1 MPLDAMTQRWVE
13 RSVTVDPRYQQA
25 INQAYE
31 QGRRQGQQEAGSMNV
46 DLGLREQAAELRR
59 EFESKLNRQAGHFR
73 RELAGKDAHIDQKL
87 SELAAIATAIDGSRS
102 GGGGGGGMAQRDE
115 GNIIRPGTIRIE
127 DIPGR
132 RVPYVLAVDI
142 AINNNTTSQREA
154 SVTISQEGPFVAVRR
169 MAIFQS
175 AYEFQTTDPESGQ
188 VSRFTG
194 RSFGR
199 YRPIHSA
206 GDIMD
211 SQHNAVADT
220 ATWFLS
226 AMANPSVVTGTELPN
241 ATLGLPSNMSSF
253 RTMEFDGRVEVIN
266 AGSSY
271 PRQNIEIPSAFWTKG
286 NNGPWD
292 LGALDFF
299 ERGEVITVRTQPLH
313 VNNPPVGN
321 VDSSCIFP
329 VTDNG
334 GTGWPFLDG
343 QYDAHEGICTPDAV
357 TLGDD
362 NPLEVNVLASDAV
375 QRLPDGILTFAWEG
389 YRIIQP
395 VGPAV

>member
-1 MPLDAMTQRWVE
+1 M
-13 RSVTVDPRYQQA
+13 DPRYQQA

-31 QGRRQGQQEAGSMNV
+31 QGRQRGQQEAGAAGV
-46 DLGLREQAAELRR
+46 ELGLREQAAELRR
-59 EFESKLNRQAGHFR
+59 EFESKLNKHAGHFR
-73 RELAGKDAHIDQKL
+73 RELAAKDAHLDQKL
-87 SELAAIATAIDGSRS
+87 SEMAAIARAIDASRS
-102 GGGGGGGMAQRDE
+102 GGGGAVNGGQRDE

-175 AYEFQTTDPESGQ
+175 AYEFQTTDPETGQ

-199 YRPIHSA
+199 YRPVHSA
-206 GDIMD
+206 GDLMD
-211 SQHNAVADT
+211 SQHNAIADT
-220 ATWFLS
+220 ATWFWQNL
-226 AMANPSVVTGTELPN
+226 ANPSVAVGTELPN

-271 PRQNIEIPSAFWTKG
+271 PRQNIEIPSAFWSA
-286 NNGPWD
+286 NINAPWD
-292 LGALDFF
+292 LGCLDFF
-299 ERGEVITVRTQPLH
+299 ERGEVITVRCQPLH

-321 VDSSCIFP
+321 VDSSHIFP
-329 VTDNG
+329 VTDDG

-375 QRLPDGILTFAWEG
+375 QRLPDGVLTFAWEG

>member
-1 MPLDAMTQRWVE
+1 
-13 RSVTVDPRYQQA
+13 VDPRYQQA

-31 QGRRQGQQEAGSMNV
+31 QGRRQGQQEAGVLNV
-46 DLGLREQAAELRR
+46 DLGLQQQAAELRR
-59 EFESKLNRQAGHFR
+59 EFEQKLNRQAGHFR

-87 SELAAIATAIDGSRS
+87 SELATIASAIDGTRS
-102 GGGGGGGMAQRDE
+102 GGNGRGASQRDE

-132 RVPYVLAVDI
+132 RVPYVMAVDI

-154 SVTISQEGPFVAVRR
+154 SVTISQEGPFVAVKR

-175 AYEFQTTDPESGQ
+175 AYEFQTTNPDTGQ

-206 GDIMD
+206 WDIMD
-211 SQHNAVADT
+211 AQHNAIADT
-220 ATWFLS
+220 ATWFWQNL
-226 AMANPSVVTGTELPN
+226 ANPSVVTGTQLPN
-241 ATLGLPSNMSSF
+241 ATLGLPSNLSSF

-271 PRQNIEIPSAFWTKG
+271 PRQNIEIPSAFWTTQI
-286 NNGPWD
+286 NAPWD

-299 ERGEVITVRTQPLH
+299 ERGEVITVRVQPLH

-321 VDSSCIFP
+321 VDASAIFP
-329 VTDNG
+329 ITDNG

-343 QYDAHEGICTPDAV
+343 QYDAHEGIATPDAV

-362 NPLEVNVLASDAV
+362 NPLEVNLLATDAV

-395 VGPAV
+395 VGPAP

>member
-1 MPLDAMTQRWVE
+1 M
-13 RSVTVDPRYQQA
+13 DPRVQRA
-25 INQAYE
+25 INEAFE
-31 QGRRQGQQEAGSMNV
+31 SGRRQGAQESGALNV
-46 DLGLREQAAELRR
+46 DLALKQQAADLRR
-59 EFESKLNRQAGHFR
+59 EFEQRLNRQAGHFR
-73 RELAGKDAHIDQKL
+73 RELAGKDAQIDQKL
-87 SELAAIATAIDGSRS
+87 SELSAIASAISANRS
-102 GGGGGGGMAQRDE
+102 GGDGGGGSQRDE

-142 AINNNTTSQREA
+142 AIGNNTTSQREA
-154 SVTISQEGPFVAVRR
+154 SVTISQEGPFVAVKR

-175 AYEFQTTDPESGQ
+175 AYEFQTQDPETGQ
-188 VSRFTG
+188 ISRFTG

-206 GDIMD
+206 WDLLDGK
-211 SQHNAVADT
+211 HNAIADS
-220 ATWFLS
+220 ASWFLT
-226 AMANPSVVTGTELPN
+226 AMANPGIAVGT
-241 ATLGLPSNMSSF
+241 ALPSASLGMPSNISSF

-271 PRQNIEIPSAFWTKG
+271 PRQNIEIPSAFWSTSI
-286 NNGPWD
+286 NSPWD

-299 ERGEVITVRTQPLH
+299 ERGEVITVRVQPLH
-313 VNNPPVGN
+313 VNNPPAGN

-334 GTGWPFLDG
+334 GVGWPFLEG
-343 QYDAHEGICTPDAV
+343 QYDAHEGICTPGAV

-362 NPLEVNVLASDAV
+362 NPLEVDVLASDAV

-389 YRIIQP
+389 YRIMQP

>member
-1 MPLDAMTQRWVE
+1 MTQRWAE

-31 QGRRQGQQEAGSMNV
+31 QGRLQGRQEGGVANV
-46 DLGLREQAAELRR
+46 DLGMQQQAAELRR

-87 SELAAIATAIDGSRS
+87 SELAAIASSIDGSRS
-102 GGGGGGGMAQRDE
+102 GGGGAPMAQRDE

-206 GDIMD
+206 WDIMD
-211 SQHNAVADT
+211 SQHNAVSDT

-226 AMANPSVVTGTELPN
+226 AMANPGVVAGTELPN
-241 ATLGLPSNMSSF
+241 GTLSLPSNMSSF

-271 PRQNIEIPSAFWTKG
+271 PRQNIEVPSAFWTKG
-286 NNGPWD
+286 NNSPWD

-299 ERGEVITVRTQPLH
+299 ERGEVITVRCQPLH

-334 GTGWPFLDG
+334 GAGWPFLDG
-343 QYDAHEGICTPDAV
+343 QYDAHEGICTPGAV

-362 NPLEVNVLASDAV
+362 NPLEVNVLATDAV

-395 VGPAV
+395 IGPAV

>member
-1 MPLDAMTQRWVE
+1 M
-13 RSVTVDPRYQQA
+13 DPRYQQA

-31 QGRRQGQQEAGSMNV
+31 QGRQQGQQEAGVMNV
-46 DLGLREQAAELRR
+46 DLGLQKQASELRR
-59 EFESKLNRQAGHFR
+59 EFEQKLNRHAGHFR
-73 RELAGKDAHIDQKL
+73 RELASKDAHLDQKL
-87 SELAAIATAIDGSRS
+87 SELAMVASSLDASRS
-102 GGGGGGGMAQRDE
+102 GGGGGHGSQRDE

-142 AINNNTTSQREA
+142 AIGNNTTSQREA
-154 SVTISQEGPFVAVRR
+154 SVTISQEGPFVAVKR

-175 AYEFQTTDPESGQ
+175 AYEFQTTDPETGA

-199 YRPIHSA
+199 YRPVHSA
-206 GDIMD
+206 WDLLDG
-211 SQHNAVADT
+211 QHSSVTDN

-226 AMANPSVVTGTELPN
+226 ALANPGIAVGTDLPS
-241 ATLGLPSNMSSF
+241 AALSLPSNMSSF
-253 RTMEFDGRVEVIN
+253 RTMEYDGKVEVIN

-271 PRQNIEIPSAFWTKG
+271 PRQNIEIPSAFWSQSI
-286 NNGPWD
+286 NSPWD
-292 LGALDFF
+292 LGSLDFF

-321 VDSSCIFP
+321 VDSECIFP

-334 GTGWPFLDG
+334 GQGWPFLDG
-343 QYDAHEGICTPDAV
+343 QYDAHEGICTPGAV

-362 NPLEVNVLASDAV
+362 NPLEVNVLANDAV

>member
-1 MPLDAMTQRWVE
+1 M
-13 RSVTVDPRYQQA
+13 DPRYQQA

-31 QGRRQGQQEAGSMNV
+31 QGRRQGRQEGGAVGV
-46 DLGLREQAAELRR
+46 ELGIREQAAELRR
-59 EFESKLNRQAGHFR
+59 EFEQKLNKHAGHFR
-73 RELAGKDAHIDQKL
+73 RELAAKDAHLDQKL
-87 SELAAIATAIDGSRS
+87 SELSAIASALDASRS
-102 GGGGGGGMAQRDE
+102 GGANGGPGGQRDE

-175 AYEFQTTDPESGQ
+175 AYEFQTTDPETGQ

-206 GDIMD
+206 WDLLD
-211 SQHNAVADT
+211 SQHNARADT
-220 ATWFLS
+220 ATWFWQNMS
-226 AMANPSVVTGTELPN
+226 NAAAVGAEIPN
-241 ATLGLPSNMSSF
+241 AALGMPSNLSSF

-286 NNGPWD
+286 NNSPWD
-292 LGALDFF
+292 LGCLDFF
-299 ERGEVITVRTQPLH
+299 ERGEVITVRCQPLH

-321 VDSSCIFP
+321 VDASCIFP
-329 VTDNG
+329 VTTNG

-343 QYDAHEGICTPDAV
+343 QYDAHEGICTPDAM
-357 TLGDD
+357 TLGSED
-362 NPLEVNVLASDAV
+362 PLQVNLLASDAV
-375 QRLPDGILTFAWEG
+375 QRLPDGVLTFAWEG